1 MNDYYIRAAVQTA
14 DRGGALPEEGAA
26 SPENLALSIFHA
38 AGDDPSSYAHDR
50 PVTMA
55 ELHHILRSV
64 LSGLRVYVL
73 ESDITS
79 SQNAARAII
88 EQSKF

>member
-14 DRGGALPEEGAA
+14 DHGRAMSEESAAL
-26 SPENLALSIFHA
+26 SENITLALSGT
-38 AGDDPSSYAHDR
+38 AGDSGQDSSDR
-50 PVTMA
+50 PVTVA
-55 ELHHILRSV
+55 ELQRILHSA
-64 LSGLRVYVL
+64 LSCLRVYVL

-79 SQNAARAII
+79 SQNAVRTII